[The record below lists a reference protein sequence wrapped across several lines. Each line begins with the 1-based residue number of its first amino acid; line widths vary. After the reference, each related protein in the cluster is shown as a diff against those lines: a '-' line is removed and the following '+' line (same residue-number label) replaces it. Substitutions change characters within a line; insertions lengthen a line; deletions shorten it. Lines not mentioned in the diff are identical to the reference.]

1 MDFFFL
7 KLFHFYLFVKDTEGL
22 ITVLDS
28 LYKISFLSIYGN
40 GKVNKMSGRDREFFK
55 KEIQVIKFCKTL

>member
-7 KLFHFYLFVKDTEGL
+7 KLFHFDLFVKDAEGL

>member
-7 KLFHFYLFVKDTEGL
+7 KLFHFDLFVKDAEGL

-55 KEIQVIKFCKTL
+55 KEIQVIKFCKSL